1 VQEREEGKR
10 AKESEK
16 KRTYEKEKRLEK
28 EKKEMSKRKGLKET
42 TEKIKE
48 GYYLLFL
55 SFLEVS
61 SSEGSQTTPLDPGYR
76 YVYKVISL
84 PLSP

>member
-1 VQEREEGKR
+1 VEEGKR
-10 AKESEK
+10 KWKEENLE
-16 KRTYEKEKRLEK
+16 EKEKRLEK
-28 EKKEMSKRKGLKET
+28 EKKETSKRKELRGT
-42 TEKIKE
+42 TKKREDKGNI
-48 GYYLLFL
+48 FFSL

-61 SSEGSQTTPLDPGYR
+61 LSEGSRTPPLDPGYR